1 MTNSTR
7 APAVLIEIDTISQ
20 QKKNI
25 RILEVGA
32 GTATPVATFFL
43 WILMSLVFA
52 SFTVFLHNNAL
63 WQMTIECPLGERW
76 GRVENKNLKAFRP
89 RLDSPASGHGYN
101 HTYNTNTR
109 ETVPLCKNMIRWSFC
124 EDHGNLIFAH
134 CMKITQFNKK
144 NVAVAYVAKSV
155 DHRWHLDDSLTT
167 AFHSLAAVCCW
178 VKAWS

>member
-1 MTNSTR
+1 MIYCYEVWALLDLGTMGFR
-7 APAVLIEIDTISQ
+7 AKCWSGWVEWTGYVILLWLIAP

-32 GTATPVATFFL
+32 GTATPVETFFL

-101 HTYNTNTR
+101 HTYNTNTG
-109 ETVPLCKNMIRWSFC
+109 ETVPLCKSMIRWLFC
-124 EDHGNLIFAH
+124 EDYGNLIFAH
-134 CMKITQFNKK
+134 CMKLK
-144 NVAVAYVAKSV
+144 
-155 DHRWHLDDSLTT
+155 
-167 AFHSLAAVCCW
+167 
-178 VKAWS
+178 